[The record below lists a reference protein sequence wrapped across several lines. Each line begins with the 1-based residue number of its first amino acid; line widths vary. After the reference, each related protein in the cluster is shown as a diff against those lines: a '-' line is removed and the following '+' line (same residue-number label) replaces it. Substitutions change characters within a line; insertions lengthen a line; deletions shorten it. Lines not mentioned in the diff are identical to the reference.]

1 MISLIRVLINSILF
15 YNAGNH
21 VLEKRANLNTSLI
34 SLHEDPTTNH
44 YSNNLTDF
52 IFTVSNSS
60 DLEDF
65 RIEPKSKQVDCF
77 GLGKTLATTLEWF
90 FMGKPN
96 GTNAL
101 DVQFLLSSRRQPQRV
116 NVLIGEQFSLEWAD
130 FKIERRTVVIV
141 HGFLSHSDESWIQ
154 DMQRALL
161 KWVR

>member
-1 MISLIRVLINSILF
+1 
-15 YNAGNH
+15 
-21 VLEKRANLNTSLI
+21 
-34 SLHEDPTTNH
+34 
-44 YSNNLTDF
+44 
-52 IFTVSNSS
+52 
-60 DLEDF
+60 
-65 RIEPKSKQVDCF
+65 
-77 GLGKTLATTLEWF
+77 
-90 FMGKPN
+90 MGKPN